1 MSDHVTPP
9 TLHAMPEA
17 HCALDI
23 VPART
28 DYGRDGEHMV
38 WRLVRCPHCGSDSH
52 TLRASF
58 SNPLGALR
66 RNPIY
71 RCPDSAGWARLEIA
85 PWNLDEPRPVAGS
98 LVLTADGMAWQI
110 AECPRCCEPHQAP
123 TDGTVHAPCGALLS
137 ITPPEL
143 PEVTQALDY
152 LTRSCIH
159 EIRTSTLRTRLGAN
173 ADATIRDLLDAGYL
187 QPTSGAYGRP
197 QYQVNRHQ
205 LHRRQLVHAQ
215 HHIHTHPTC

>member
-110 AECPRCCEPHQAP
+110 AECPDRTPFSGPP
-123 TDGTVHAPCGALLS
+123 TVRVLVGF
-137 ITPPEL
+137 L
-143 PEVTQALDY
+143 PSSGG
-152 LTRSCIH
+152 RI
-159 EIRTSTLRTRLGAN
+159 RLGF
-173 ADATIRDLLDAGYL
+173 G
-187 QPTSGAYGRP
+187 S
-197 QYQVNRHQ
+197 
-205 LHRRQLVHAQ
+205 
-215 HHIHTHPTC
+215 